1 MRPTRV
7 IVLTWLAWAII
18 VIAFQAWM
26 SARIAPQ
33 WPDRSL
39 SWTTDFTGPDYQ
51 KGQKYLLEPFMNNQV
66 AWDSEYY
73 LAIAVG
79 GYDDPATGL
88 IGPPDNQLTLSYS
101 FLPFYPLL
109 IRFFAVP
116 LSLFRLNP
124 IATAT
129 LAGVI
134 VSALGALGAMF
145 ALYDLTRDLL
155 GEEGALRT
163 AFYLIIF
170 PTGFFLVQ
178 VYTEGVFVG
187 LAFGCLAMLRRK
199 KWLLAAILA
208 SCTVLTRA
216 VGIVIFIPLFV
227 NWLRT
232 GDWMDLDLEWRQ
244 IFHQGIPLPALGR
257 ALLVFAPVITFL
269 VWKYSYY
276 GIAFDFVEMQFFGSA
291 FMDLGRAFF
300 AWSEAWR
307 SLFLGIPER
316 AANYILIFFI
326 FALALFA
333 CLKTLR
339 EYPEGAWFSLAV
351 LIISLGSGPPSGMA
365 RYVLTTPAIFIYL
378 ARLGKNLVFDRV
390 WTVLSILWL
399 GALASLFA
407 LNMWV
412 A

>member
-1 MRPTRV
+1 MKPTRI

-26 SARIAPQ
+26 SARLIPQ

-51 KGQKYLLEPFMNNQV
+51 QGQKYLLEPFMNNQV

-73 LAIAVG
+73 LAIGVG
-79 GYDDPATGL
+79 GYDDPATDL

-109 IRFFAVP
+109 IRLFAVP
-116 LSLFRLNP
+116 LSVFGLKS

-145 ALYDLTRDLL
+145 ALYDLTRDSL

-170 PTGFFLVQ
+170 PTGFFLLQ
-178 VYTEGVFVG
+178 VYTEGVFAG

-199 KWLLAAILA
+199 KWIAAAILA

-216 VGIVIFIPLFV
+216 VGVAIFVPLFI

-244 IFHQGIPLPALGR
+244 IFHQGIPLQSLGR
-257 ALLVFAPVITFL
+257 AFLVFVPLITFFI
-269 VWKYSYY
+269 WKFSYY
-276 GIAFDFVEMQFFGSA
+276 GIAFDYVEQQFFGSR

-300 AWSEAWR
+300 AWAEAWL
-307 SLFLGIPER
+307 SMFIGIPER
-316 AANYILIFFI
+316 TANYTLIFFI
-326 FALALFA
+326 FVLGIIA
-333 CLKTLR
+333 CIKTIKN
-339 EYPEGAWFSLAV
+339 YPEAAWFSLAV
-351 LIISLGSGPPSGMA
+351 IIISLGSGPPSGMH
-365 RYVLTTPAIFIYL
+365 RYILTTPAIFIFL
-378 ARLGKNLVFDRV
+378 ASLGRNPVFDRA
-390 WTVLSILWL
+390 WSIFSILWL
-399 GALASLFA
+399 GALAALFA

>member
-1 MRPTRV
+1 MKLNRT
-7 IVLTWLAWAII
+7 ILFIWLAWAII

-26 SARIAPQ
+26 NARVTPQ
-33 WPDRSL
+33 WPDKSL
-39 SWTTDFTGPDYQ
+39 FWTTEETGPLYQ

-79 GYDDPATGL
+79 GYDDPATDL
-88 IGPPDNQLTLSYS
+88 VGPPDNQITKSYS
-101 FLPFYPLL
+101 FLPFYPML
-109 IRFFAVP
+109 IRLFAIP
-116 LSLFRLNP
+116 LSLFGLNP

-145 ALYDLTRDLL
+145 ALYDLTYDSL
-155 GEEGALRT
+155 GEEGALRA

-199 KWLLAAILA
+199 NWLMAAILA

-216 VGIVIFIPLFV
+216 VGISIFIPMFV

-232 GDWMDLDLEWRQ
+232 GDWLDLDLEWRQ
-244 IFHQGIPLPALGR
+244 LFLQGISRRSLWR
-257 ALLVFAPVITFL
+257 ALLVFSPLITFL
-269 VWKYSYY
+269 IWKYSYY
-276 GIAFDFVEMQFFGSA
+276 GLAFNFVEIDFFGTS
-291 FMDLGRAFF
+291 FMNLGRAFF
-300 AWSEAWR
+300 AWVDAWR
-307 SLFLGIPER
+307 SMFMDIPQR
-316 AANYILIFFI
+316 TANYILIFFI
-326 FALALFA
+326 SILGIVSCF
-333 CLKTLR
+333 KTIK
-339 EYPEGAWFSLAV
+339 EYPEATWFSLSV
-351 LIISLGSGPPSGMA
+351 IIISIGSGPPSGIH
-365 RYVLTTPAIFIYL
+365 RYILTVPAIFIYL
-378 ARLGKNLVFDRV
+378 ATLGKSPIFDRA
-390 WTVLSILWL
+390 WTIFSILWM
-399 GALASLFA
+399 GALAALFA
-407 LNMWV
+407 FNMWV

>member
-1 MRPTRV
+1 MKPARI

-18 VIAFQAWM
+18 VIAFQGWM
-26 SARIAPQ
+26 SARITPQ

-51 KGQKYLLEPFMNNQV
+51 QGQKYLLEPFMNNQV

-73 LAIAVG
+73 LAIGVG
-79 GYDDPATGL
+79 GYDDPATDL

-109 IRFFAVP
+109 IRLFAIP
-116 LSLFRLNP
+116 LSLLGLNS

-145 ALYDLTRDLL
+145 ALYDLTRDSL
-155 GEEGALRT
+155 GEDGALRT

-199 KWLLAAILA
+199 KWLMAGILA

-216 VGIVIFIPLFV
+216 VGVAIFIPLFV

-244 IFHQGIPLPALGR
+244 IIHQGIPLQSLGR
-257 ALLVFAPVITFL
+257 ALLVFVPLITFF
-269 VWKYSYY
+269 VWKFSYY

-300 AWSEAWR
+300 AWAEAWR
-307 SLFLGIPER
+307 SIFMGIPER
-316 AANYILIFFI
+316 TANYILIFFI
-326 FALALFA
+326 FVLGIIA
-333 CLKTLR
+333 CIKTIKN
-339 EYPEGAWFSLAV
+339 YPEAAWFSLAII
-351 LIISLGSGPPSGMA
+351 IISFGSGPPSGMH
-365 RYVLTTPAIFIYL
+365 RYILTTPAIFIFL
-378 ARLGKNLVFDRV
+378 ARLGRNPIFDRA
-390 WTVLSILWL
+390 WTIFSILWM
-399 GALASLFA
+399 GALAALFA
-407 LNMWV
+407 LDMWV

>member
-1 MRPTRV
+1 MF
-7 IVLTWLAWAII
+7 IWLAWAII

-26 SARIAPQ
+26 NARVTPQ
-33 WPDRSL
+33 WPDKSL
-39 SWTTDFTGPDYQ
+39 FWTTEETGPLYQ

-79 GYDDPATGL
+79 GYDDPATDL
-88 IGPPDNQLTLSYS
+88 VGPPDNQITKSYS
-101 FLPFYPLL
+101 FLPFYPML
-109 IRFFAVP
+109 IRLFAIP
-116 LSLFRLNP
+116 LSLFGLNP

-145 ALYDLTRDLL
+145 ALYDLTYDSL
-155 GEEGALRT
+155 GEEGALRV

-199 KWLLAAILA
+199 NWLMAAILA

-216 VGIVIFIPLFV
+216 VGISIFIPMFV

-232 GDWMDLDLEWRQ
+232 GDWLDLDLEWRQ
-244 IFHQGIPLPALGR
+244 LFLQGISRRSLWR
-257 ALLVFAPVITFL
+257 ALLVFSPLITFL
-269 VWKYSYY
+269 IWKYSYY
-276 GIAFDFVEMQFFGSA
+276 GLAFNFVEIDFFGTS
-291 FMDLGRAFF
+291 FMNLGRAFF
-300 AWSEAWR
+300 AWVDAWR
-307 SLFLGIPER
+307 SMFMDIPQR
-316 AANYILIFFI
+316 TANYILIFFI
-326 FALALFA
+326 SILGIVSCF
-333 CLKTLR
+333 KTIK
-339 EYPEGAWFSLAV
+339 EYPEATWFSLSV
-351 LIISLGSGPPSGMA
+351 IIISIGSGPPSGIH
-365 RYVLTTPAIFIYL
+365 RYILTVPAIFIYL
-378 ARLGKNLVFDRV
+378 ATLGKSPIFDRA
-390 WTVLSILWL
+390 WTIFSILWM
-399 GALASLFA
+399 GALAALFA
-407 LNMWV
+407 FNMWV

>member
-1 MRPTRV
+1 MKSTRTV
-7 IVLTWLAWAII
+7 VLIWLAWAVS

-39 SWTTDFTGPDYQ
+39 SWTTEFTEQGYQ
-51 KGQKYLLEPFMNNQV
+51 EGQKYLVEPFMNNQV

-79 GYDDPATGL
+79 GYDDPATDL
-88 IGPPDNQLTLSYS
+88 VGPANNQVTLSYS

-109 IRFFAVP
+109 IRLFAIP
-116 LSLFRLNP
+116 LSILGLNP

-134 VSALGALGAMF
+134 VSALGALGGMF
-145 ALYDLTRDLL
+145 ALYDLTRDTL
-155 GEEGALRT
+155 GENGALRA

-187 LAFGCLAMLRRK
+187 LAFGCIAMLRREN
-199 KWLLAAILA
+199 WLMAAMLGA
-208 SCTVLTRA
+208 CTVLTRA
-216 VGIVIFIPLFV
+216 VGIAIFVPMLV

-244 IFHQGIPLPALGR
+244 IFHQGIPLTSLKR
-257 ALLVFAPVITFL
+257 ALLVFAPLITFL
-269 VWKYSYY
+269 IWKFSYY
-276 GIAFDFVEMQFFGSA
+276 GIAFDFVEMQFFGST
-291 FMDLGRAFF
+291 FMNLGQAFF
-300 AWSEAWR
+300 VWVEAWR
-307 SLFLGIPER
+307 SLFMGIPPR
-316 AANYILIFFI
+316 TVNYILIFFI
-326 FALALFA
+326 FALGVLA
-333 CLKTLR
+333 CFKTMKR
-339 EYPEGAWFSLAV
+339 YPEAAWFSLV
-351 LIISLGSGPPSGMA
+351 VILISAGSGPPSGIH
-365 RYVLTTPAIFIYL
+365 RYILTTPAIFIYL
-378 ARLGKNLVFDRV
+378 AGLGENPIFDRL
-390 WTVLSILWL
+390 WTLISILWM
-399 GALASLFA
+399 GALTTLFA
-407 LNMWV
+407 LDMWV

>member
-1 MRPTRV
+1 MKPARI

-18 VIAFQAWM
+18 VIALQGWM
-26 SARIAPQ
+26 SARITPQ

-51 KGQKYLLEPFMNNQV
+51 QGQKYLLEPFMNNQV

-73 LAIAVG
+73 LAIGVG
-79 GYDDPATGL
+79 GYDDPATDL
-88 IGPPDNQLTLSYS
+88 VGPPDNQITLSYS

-109 IRFFAVP
+109 IRLFAIP
-116 LSLFRLNP
+116 LSVLGLNS

-145 ALYDLTRDLL
+145 ALYDLTRDSL
-155 GEEGALRT
+155 GEDGALRT

-199 KWLLAAILA
+199 KWLMAGILA

-216 VGIVIFIPLFV
+216 VGVAIFIPLFV

-244 IFHQGIPLPALGR
+244 IIHQGIPLQSLGR
-257 ALLVFAPVITFL
+257 ALLVFVPLITFF
-269 VWKYSYY
+269 VWKFSYY

-300 AWSEAWR
+300 AWAEAWR
-307 SLFLGIPER
+307 SIFMGIPER
-316 AANYILIFFI
+316 TANYILIFFI
-326 FALALFA
+326 FVLGIIA
-333 CLKTLR
+333 CIKTIKN
-339 EYPEGAWFSLAV
+339 YPEAAWFSLAII
-351 LIISLGSGPPSGMA
+351 IISFGSGPPSGMH
-365 RYVLTTPAIFIYL
+365 RYILTTPAIFIFL
-378 ARLGKNLVFDRV
+378 ARLGRNPIFDRA
-390 WTVLSILWL
+390 WTIFSILWM
-399 GALASLFA
+399 GALAALFA
-407 LNMWV
+407 LDMWV